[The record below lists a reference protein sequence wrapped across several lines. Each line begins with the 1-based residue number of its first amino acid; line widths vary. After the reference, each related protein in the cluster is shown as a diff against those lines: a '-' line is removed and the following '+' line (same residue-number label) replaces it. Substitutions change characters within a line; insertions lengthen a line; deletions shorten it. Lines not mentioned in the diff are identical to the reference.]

1 MLLTEN
7 QCKCLEVLPADKSK
21 EYQFRYNPKNND
33 EKERKEYRELD
44 ESYFDILGYHII
56 VNYQEL
62 QNKRARQMEVLKSR
76 YESKEE

>member
-1 MLLTEN
+1 MLLTNE
-7 QCKCLEVLPADKSK
+7 QCRCLEALSGEGDKYRFKYIPRESS
-21 EYQFRYNPKNND
+21 

-62 QNKRARQMEVLKSR
+62 QNKRARQTEALKSR